1 MDSIAI
7 TFEDRSFF
15 LKNPLS
21 SSNRGYSI
29 EIPSDNRRTLQL
41 RCTRRQET
49 LCIRK
54 IRVEESI
61 SQTRLPEA
69 FNARHF
75 GKLKTSVIKEK
86 KKRKRKEEEIEFRK
100 TRNGNII

>member
-41 RCTRRQET
+41 RCTRQET

-86 KKRKRKEEEIEFRK
+86 KKREREKKRR
-100 TRNGNII
+100 